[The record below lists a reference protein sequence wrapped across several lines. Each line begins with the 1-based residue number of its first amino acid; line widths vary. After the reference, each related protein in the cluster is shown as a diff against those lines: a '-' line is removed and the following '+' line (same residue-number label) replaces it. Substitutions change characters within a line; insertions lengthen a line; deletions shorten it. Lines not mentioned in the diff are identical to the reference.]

1 MCTCIAS
8 RWVEGCNNRAQARS
22 NDAAALALAAAL
34 ATATAAAT
42 LAATFVPPAFTA
54 ALASATLTATRCTAT
69 VASTIHHH
77 RRIPHR
83 RRPCAMRGSI
93 AAADVDGDEPQ
104 RAA

>member
-42 LAATFVPPAFTA
+42 LAAT
-54 ALASATLTATRCTAT
+54 
-69 VASTIHHH
+69 VASTITTAASLTAAA
-77 RRIPHR
+77 
-83 RRPCAMRGSI
+83 RPCAMRGSI
-93 AAADVDGDEPQ
+93 AAA
-104 RAA
+104 